1 MFQMKVGRVFLELLA
16 LCLDLACAFYFFNF
30 AINIP
35 CFISAFV
42 ALHIMPIPHN
52 QTTMPYPSYLLIR
65 IDKSF
70 HMANNICIIL
80 NINKNPK
87 FL

>member
-1 MFQMKVGRVFLELLA
+1 VFGS
-16 LCLDLACAFYFFNF
+16 CLAFYFFNF
-30 AINIP
+30 AINIT

-42 ALHIMPIPHN
+42 ALHTMRIPHN
-52 QTTMPYPSYLLIR
+52 QATMPYPSYLLIR

-70 HMANNICIIL
+70 HMANNIYIIL
-80 NINKNPK
+80 SINKNPK

>member
-1 MFQMKVGRVFLELLA
+1 MFQMKVGGVFLELLA
-16 LCLDLACAFYFFNF
+16 LCLDLACVFYFFNF

-35 CFISAFV
+35 CFNGAFV
-42 ALHIMPIPHN
+42 AFHTMPIPHN
-52 QTTMPYPSYLLIR
+52 QATMPYASYLLIR

-80 NINKNPK
+80 SINNNPK